1 MNYAGDFFIIFRTH
15 IPGGD
20 RGHPG
25 TESAEKNH
33 QHHVQCNACT
43 HRSGGGNTCLFRGKL
58 TEYDQVRRIKQKADE
73 VRSHQR
79 QRETEDLAE
88 KGAVTHVHLVFFSVV
103 HIEALFTMT

>member
-1 MNYAGDFFIIFRTH
+1 MIIFCPH

-20 RGHPG
+20 RGHSG
-25 TESAEKNH
+25 AESIEKDY
-33 QHHVQCNACT
+33 QHHIQCNACT

-58 TEYDQVRRIKQKADE
+58 TEYDQVCRIKQKADK

-88 KGAVTHVHLVFFSVV
+88 KGAVAHVHLVFCSVV
-103 HIEALFTMT
+103 HIEALILSFSQ